1 MSKCQQNMLL
11 SQALVST
18 DLLASLLKMKNP
30 DDETKCN
37 LEVRGALSYHVAQ
50 QPLSNICF
58 FCLLVLKLF
67 IFKAGSYL

>member
-37 LEVRGALSYHVAQ
+37 LEVRDELSYHVAQ
-50 QPLSNICF
+50 QPLSN
-58 FCLLVLKLF
+58 
-67 IFKAGSYL
+67 